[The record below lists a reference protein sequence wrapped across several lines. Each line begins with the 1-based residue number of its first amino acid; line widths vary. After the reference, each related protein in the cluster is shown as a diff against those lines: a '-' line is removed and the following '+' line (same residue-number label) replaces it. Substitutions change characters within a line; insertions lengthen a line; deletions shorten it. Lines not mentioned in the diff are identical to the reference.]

1 MLIGKKELEELIP
14 HAGAMCLLEGV
25 VSWNEASISCVA
37 TSHTEK
43 NNPLRA
49 RGRLHALCGVEYV
62 SQTMAVHGR
71 LAGGI
76 ERRPR
81 AGYLVS
87 LRDLECQVDRLDA
100 LDGELLIEAERL
112 MGDDEQVIYR
122 FKVSHDGSV
131 LLSGRAAAVLA
142 VGPA

>member
-1 MLIGKKELEELIP
+1 MLIGKKELEEMIP
-14 HAGAMCLLEGV
+14 HSGAMCLLEGV
-25 VSWNEASISCVA
+25 VSWDEASICCVA
-37 TSHTEK
+37 TSHTET

-49 RGRLHALCGVEYV
+49 RGHLHALCGVEYV
-62 SQTMAVHGR
+62 SQAMAVHGW

-76 ERRPR
+76 VRRPD

-100 LDGELLIEAERL
+100 LDGELMIEAERL
-112 MGDDEQVIYR
+112 MGDKEQVVYR
-122 FKVSHDGSV
+122 FKVSHEGSV

-142 VGPA
+142 VEQA

>member
-1 MLIGKKELEELIP
+1 MLIGKKELEEMIP

-25 VSWNEASISCVA
+25 VSWNEASICCVA
-37 TSHTEK
+37 TSHKET

-62 SQTMAVHGR
+62 SQAMAVHGR

-76 ERRPR
+76 ARRPG

-87 LRDLECQVDRLDA
+87 LRDLECEVDRLDA
-100 LDGELLIEAERL
+100 LDGELMIEAERL
-112 MGDDEQVIYR
+112 MGDDEQVVYR

-142 VGPA
+142 VEPA